1 MEGQGED
8 ENTTVAGAAASL
20 PAEPETGA
28 GAVQPVQESALQEN
42 SGKEKPEHENP
53 EDLLRKFPR
62 KKLPGMLKKSY
73 TEQRLAKK
81 ILITDSGLVESYG
94 VQEQKRAADLFDEF
108 TEIQDRYSS
117 LEKEVSD
124 RIESFVK
131 TKDVKRKMLQAN
143 FLQGDRM
150 ALEDAVQ
157 EIDSFLARLEKPEQN
172 LQVYIL
178 AGEIRAA
185 QIEELIKK
193 GIDFLP
199 EQLRSQEGMIYLSR
213 CRNAFSDRITSLKT
227 TYMTCLQYKASSG
240 LEKENLCSHLETI
253 NGILQELIPLEK
265 ISD

>member
-1 MEGQGED
+1 MKRELFQTSEL
-8 ENTTVAGAAASL
+8 ELKNK
-20 PAEPETGA
+20 AE
-28 GAVQPVQESALQEN
+28 S
-42 SGKEKPEHENP
+42 
-53 EDLLRKFPR
+53 
-62 KKLPGMLKKSY
+62 
-73 TEQRLAKK
+73 LAKK

-150 ALEDAVQ
+150 TLEDAVQ

-193 GIDFLP
+193 GTDFLP
-199 EQLRSQEGMIYLSR
+199 EQLRSQEGMIYLNR